1 MKALIMFG
9 SYILGHATQ
18 VAKYRFTSQRL
29 PWEKMRKVIY
39 FIYAFSMAIFN
50 LLAIN
55 DSQAAVSDA
64 ILNQKKAVVTIY
76 VTDQGNGNSVT
87 SSGFIIDRNGIVVT
101 NYELISS
108 QLNNNGNSILVRT
121 YTKGYYAVESV
132 VAFDEQSDLAI
143 LKISA
148 SDLPVTSLAVKYQPR
163 EGERIVVIGR
173 PLGSETTVIEGNIK
187 NILGKKKLFEISADI
202 LPGNSGSPVFNTKG
216 EVIGVATILSISGE
230 SLNFAVPVSL
240 IQDLLRNSEKKGA
253 FKDSAQKNQSND
265 ALISKPIQSQANTA
279 ELKASVPSD
288 WLFFSMSADQDTALF
303 YSPKSLR
310 ALGNKRELLIKW
322 IYLDSQGPSYSN
334 SQKILKRSP
343 GKDNYK
349 LSYGIG
355 TFIFDCDSRIGT
367 ETKEIYFD
375 SKDTVILA
383 YVPSPLVSSH
393 FKPETVY
400 GYLLNIICE
409 RR

>member
-9 SYILGHATQ
+9 GYILGYATQ

-253 FKDSAQKNQSND
+253 FKHSAQKNQCND
-265 ALISKPIQSQANTA
+265 ALISKPIQSQA
-279 ELKASVPSD
+279 
-288 WLFFSMSADQDTALF
+288 
-303 YSPKSLR
+303 
-310 ALGNKRELLIKW
+310 G
-322 IYLDSQGPSYSN
+322 
-334 SQKILKRSP
+334 
-343 GKDNYK
+343 
-349 LSYGIG
+349 
-355 TFIFDCDSRIGT
+355 
-367 ETKEIYFD
+367 
-375 SKDTVILA
+375 
-383 YVPSPLVSSH
+383 
-393 FKPETVY
+393 
-400 GYLLNIICE
+400 
-409 RR
+409 